1 MHTKQR
7 QSSFYMRLFTSKE
20 IYLVNVGG
28 DDHDMTS
35 RDESLLLISLN

>member
-7 QSSFYMRLFTSKE
+7 QCSLYMHLFTTKE
-20 IYLVNVGG
+20 IYLVNVRGE
-28 DDHDMTS
+28 DHDMKS